1 MNIVAACEL
10 LGGGIQ
16 ISSVRYGA
24 HAVQR
29 INAELPVEYHLGDT
43 FTGSLIIQRL
53 HQLPANLQTRVFTM
67 AVLTPSEVS
76 AFVDDIAKLRQLVKT
91 QHGEKDEVVEGYLML
106 YLFFG
111 FVVAGCSVMRY
122 VFTSTAN
129 GDTVT
134 GTMVTA
140 LKYILDHVMK

>member
-29 INAELPVEYHLGDT
+29 INAELPVEYRLGDT
-43 FTGSLIIQRL
+43 FTGALIIQRI
-53 HQLPANLQTRVFTM
+53 HQLPQEYQSRLFTM
-67 AVLTPSEVS
+67 AVLTPQEVS
-76 AFVDDIAKLRQLVKT
+76 AFVDDIAKLRQLVKS
-91 QHGEKDEVVEGYLML
+91 QHGEKDSVVEGYLML

-111 FVVAGCSVMRY
+111 FLLAMCSVMRY

-129 GDTVT
+129 GDVVT

-140 LKYILDHVMK
+140 LKYLLDHFMK